1 MTRPA
6 IKGWCKRSG
15 QDRRCRGSLVSS
27 PWRKFCGKK
36 GYPIS
41 LHFSIGSQTHQNW
54 STKTLKNLFIY
65 LAVLGLS
72 CNIWELLLWST
83 GSLAMAHGLSCSMAC
98 GILIP
103 RTRIQPMSPTS
114 QSRFFFFLAK
124 QILNQ
129 WTTREVPRVHSYSTC
144 LKSWAHTHL
153 FIACSPCRDQ
163 THAPYSGRP
172 SLNHWT
178 TKEVPPLFRFFLVI
192 LWASL
197 TKQVWEKL
205 VSFHLS

>member
-114 QSRFFFFLAK
+114 QSRFFFFLQSRFLTNGPPGK
-124 QILNQ
+124 CPECIL
-129 WTTREVPRVHSYSTC
+129 TAHVSKAE
-144 LKSWAHTHL
+144 HTHIYL
-153 FIACSPCRDQ
+153 SHARHAGIKPMPPTVEGRVLTTGPPKKSLLCSD
-163 THAPYSGRP
+163 SFWSFFG
-172 SLNHWT
+172 
-178 TKEVPPLFRFFLVI
+178 PP
-192 LWASL
+192 
-197 TKQVWEKL
+197 
-205 VSFHLS
+205 